1 MATLRAQEEKADG
14 TNRVIVSKQDMRI
27 TVLCP
32 QGDTL
37 AVFPIACGRNYGD
50 KQQEWDF
57 RTPEGHFVIES
68 VEDTSLWPRD
78 STRQET
84 PGEIYGPRFF
94 RLKTPGFT
102 GIGIHGTANPQ
113 VIPGRITMGCI
124 RLSNEDLKAFS
135 RLEQDDL
142 DVHVSRD
149 GEDELGQ
156 LASGFNHMVLALKA
170 NRQELVENQRELN
183 QA

>member
-1 MATLRAQEEKADG
+1 MATLRAQEEKADETG
-14 TNRVIVSKQDMRI
+14 YADNRSLSARRY
-27 TVLCP
+27 
-32 QGDTL
+32 
-37 AVFPIACGRNYGD
+37 ARRFPIACGRNYGD

-135 RLEQDDL
+135 RLVDVDTRVDILPDKGRERGSLSKLARDD
-142 DVHVSRD
+142 DY
-149 GEDELGQ
+149 
-156 LASGFNHMVLALKA
+156 
-170 NRQELVENQRELN
+170 
-183 QA
+183 

>member
-68 VEDTSLWPRD
+68 VEDT
-78 STRQET
+78 
-84 PGEIYGPRFF
+84 GEIYGPRFF

-135 RLEQDDL
+135 RLVDVDTRVDILPDKGRERGSLSKLARDD
-142 DVHVSRD
+142 DY
-149 GEDELGQ
+149 
-156 LASGFNHMVLALKA
+156 
-170 NRQELVENQRELN
+170 
-183 QA
+183 

>member
-1 MATLRAQEEKADG
+1 MNIFSCHIRRIVLLLLALLGVPMATLRAQEEKADG

-32 QGDTL
+32 RGDTL
-37 AVFPIACGRNYGD
+37 AVFPIACGRNYGN

-78 STRQET
+78 STRKET

-102 GIGIHGTANPQ
+102 GIGIHGTANP
-113 VIPGRITMGCI
+113 
-124 RLSNEDLKAFS
+124 K
-135 RLEQDDL
+135 
-142 DVHVSRD
+142 
-149 GEDELGQ
+149 
-156 LASGFNHMVLALKA
+156 
-170 NRQELVENQRELN
+170 
-183 QA
+183 

>member
-68 VEDTSLWPRD
+68 VED
-78 STRQET
+78 
-84 PGEIYGPRFF
+84 
-94 RLKTPGFT
+94 K
-102 GIGIHGTANPQ
+102 IG
-113 VIPGRITMGCI
+113 R
-124 RLSNEDLKAFS
+124 
-135 RLEQDDL
+135 
-142 DVHVSRD
+142 
-149 GEDELGQ
+149 
-156 LASGFNHMVLALKA
+156 ASC
-170 NRQELVENQRELN
+170 RERV
-183 QA
+183 

>member
-68 VEDTSLWPRD
+68 VEDTSLWRE
-78 STRQET
+78 TRRGKKL
-84 PGEIYGPRFF
+84 PARY
-94 RLKTPGFT
+94 
-102 GIGIHGTANPQ
+102 TAP
-113 VIPGRITMGCI
+113 
-124 RLSNEDLKAFS
+124 
-135 RLEQDDL
+135 
-142 DVHVSRD
+142 
-149 GEDELGQ
+149 
-156 LASGFNHMVLALKA
+156 ASSA
-170 NRQELVENQRELN
+170 
-183 QA
+183 

>member
-94 RLKTPGFT
+94 RLK
-102 GIGIHGTANPQ
+102 
-113 VIPGRITMGCI
+113 
-124 RLSNEDLKAFS
+124 AFS
-135 RLEQDDL
+135 RLVDVDTRVDILPDKGRERGSLSKLARDD
-142 DVHVSRD
+142 DY
-149 GEDELGQ
+149 
-156 LASGFNHMVLALKA
+156 
-170 NRQELVENQRELN
+170 
-183 QA
+183 

>member
-84 PGEIYGPRFF
+84 PG
-94 RLKTPGFT
+94 FT

-135 RLEQDDL
+135 RLVDVDTRVDILPDKGRERGSLSKLARDD
-142 DVHVSRD
+142 DY
-149 GEDELGQ
+149 
-156 LASGFNHMVLALKA
+156 
-170 NRQELVENQRELN
+170 
-183 QA
+183 

>member
-78 STRQET
+78 STRQE
-84 PGEIYGPRFF
+84 
-94 RLKTPGFT
+94 PGFT

-135 RLEQDDL
+135 RLVDVDTRVDILPDKGRECGSLSKLARDD
-142 DVHVSRD
+142 DY
-149 GEDELGQ
+149 
-156 LASGFNHMVLALKA
+156 
-170 NRQELVENQRELN
+170 
-183 QA
+183 

>member
-1 MATLRAQEEKADG
+1 MPYTPDRVVAIGTPLSADG
-14 TNRVIVSKQDMRI
+14 DATGAGRKSGRHEPGDSIQTGYADNRSLSARRYARRFSHRLRTQLRRQAAGMGF
-27 TVLCP
+27 P
-32 QGDTL
+32 DTGRAFRDRVRGRYLPL
-37 AVFPIACGRNYGD
+37 A
-50 KQQEWDF
+50 
-57 RTPEGHFVIES
+57 
-68 VEDTSLWPRD
+68 RD

-135 RLEQDDL
+135 RLV
-142 DVHVSRD
+142 DVDTRVD
-149 GEDELGQ
+149 ILPDKG
-156 LASGFNHMVLALKA
+156 
-170 NRQELVENQRELN
+170 RER
-183 QA
+183 ARFPS

>member
-68 VEDTSLWPRD
+68 VEDTSLWPLDEARNSRRD
-78 STRQET
+78 IRPPLLPLESTRLHGHRHTRDRQPPSDTRTDNDGLHT
-84 PGEIYGPRFF
+84 P
-94 RLKTPGFT
+94 
-102 GIGIHGTANPQ
+102 Q
-113 VIPGRITMGCI
+113 
-124 RLSNEDLKAFS
+124 
-135 RLEQDDL
+135 Q
-142 DVHVSRD
+142 
-149 GEDELGQ
+149 
-156 LASGFNHMVLALKA
+156 
-170 NRQELVENQRELN
+170 
-183 QA
+183 

>member
-1 MATLRAQEEKADG
+1 MIS
-14 TNRVIVSKQDMRI
+14 V
-27 TVLCP
+27 VLCLP
-32 QGDTL
+32 LSRRISQ
-37 AVFPIACGRNYGD
+37 PIGR
-50 KQQEWDF
+50 
-57 RTPEGHFVIES
+57 
-68 VEDTSLWPRD
+68 L
-78 STRQET
+78 
-84 PGEIYGPRFF
+84 
-94 RLKTPGFT
+94 
-102 GIGIHGTANPQ
+102 
-113 VIPGRITMGCI
+113 
-124 RLSNEDLKAFS
+124 LKAFS

>member
-94 RLKTPGFT
+94 RLKT
-102 GIGIHGTANPQ
+102 
-113 VIPGRITMGCI
+113 C
-124 RLSNEDLKAFS
+124 
-135 RLEQDDL
+135 
-142 DVHVSRD
+142 
-149 GEDELGQ
+149 
-156 LASGFNHMVLALKA
+156 
-170 NRQELVENQRELN
+170 
-183 QA
+183 

>member
-94 RLKTPGFT
+94 R
-102 GIGIHGTANPQ
+102 
-113 VIPGRITMGCI
+113 CI

-135 RLEQDDL
+135 RLVDVDTRVDILPDKGRERGSLSKLARDD
-142 DVHVSRD
+142 DY
-149 GEDELGQ
+149 
-156 LASGFNHMVLALKA
+156 
-170 NRQELVENQRELN
+170 
-183 QA
+183 

>member
-1 MATLRAQEEKADG
+1 MNIFSCYIRRNVLLLLALLGVPMATLRAQEEKADG

-32 QGDTL
+32 RGDTL

-78 STRQET
+78 STRKET

-102 GIGIHGTANPQ
+102 GIGIH
-113 VIPGRITMGCI
+113 
-124 RLSNEDLKAFS
+124 LSLI
-135 RLEQDDL
+135 
-142 DVHVSRD
+142 HI
-149 GEDELGQ
+149 
-156 LASGFNHMVLALKA
+156 
-170 NRQELVENQRELN
+170 
-183 QA
+183 

>member
-14 TNRVIVSKQDMRI
+14 TNRVIVSKQDMLI
-27 TVLCP
+27 FVLCP
-32 QGDTL
+32 RGDRL
-37 AVFPIACGRNYGD
+37 AVYLIACGRNYGD

-94 RLKTPGFT
+94 RLKTPDFT
-102 GIGIHGTANPQ
+102 GVGLHWTASPQ
-113 VIPGRITMGCI
+113 VLPGRISLGGI
-124 RLSNEDLKAFS
+124 RVSNVDLIAVARRVVVDTRVDILPDKGRERGSLSKLA
-135 RLEQDDL
+135 RDD
-142 DVHVSRD
+142 DY
-149 GEDELGQ
+149 
-156 LASGFNHMVLALKA
+156 
-170 NRQELVENQRELN
+170 
-183 QA
+183 

>member
-1 MATLRAQEEKADG
+1 MPYTPDRVVAIGTPLSADG
-14 TNRVIVSKQDMRI
+14 DATGAGRKSGRHEPGDSIQTGYADNRSLSARRYARRFSHRLRTQLRR
-27 TVLCP
+27 
-32 QGDTL
+32 Q
-37 AVFPIACGRNYGD
+37 
-50 KQQEWDF
+50 QQEWDF

-135 RLEQDDL
+135 RLVDVDTRVDILPDKGRERGSLSKLARDD
-142 DVHVSRD
+142 DY
-149 GEDELGQ
+149 
-156 LASGFNHMVLALKA
+156 
-170 NRQELVENQRELN
+170 
-183 QA
+183 

>member
-37 AVFPIACGRNYGD
+37 AVF
-50 KQQEWDF
+50 
-57 RTPEGHFVIES
+57 
-68 VEDTSLWPRD
+68 
-78 STRQET
+78 
-84 PGEIYGPRFF
+84 RFF

-135 RLEQDDL
+135 RLVDVDTRVDILPDKGRERGSLSKLARDD
-142 DVHVSRD
+142 DY
-149 GEDELGQ
+149 
-156 LASGFNHMVLALKA
+156 
-170 NRQELVENQRELN
+170 
-183 QA
+183 

>member
-68 VEDTSLWPRD
+68 VEDTSLW
-78 STRQET
+78 
-84 PGEIYGPRFF
+84 
-94 RLKTPGFT
+94 
-102 GIGIHGTANPQ
+102 TANPQ

-135 RLEQDDL
+135 RLVDVDTRVDILPDKGRERGSLSKLARDD
-142 DVHVSRD
+142 DY
-149 GEDELGQ
+149 
-156 LASGFNHMVLALKA
+156 
-170 NRQELVENQRELN
+170 
-183 QA
+183 

>member
-32 QGDTL
+32 
-37 AVFPIACGRNYGD
+37 
-50 KQQEWDF
+50 
-57 RTPEGHFVIES
+57 
-68 VEDTSLWPRD
+68 
-78 STRQET
+78 QET

-135 RLEQDDL
+135 RLVDVDTRVDILPDKGRERGSLSKLARDD
-142 DVHVSRD
+142 DY
-149 GEDELGQ
+149 
-156 LASGFNHMVLALKA
+156 
-170 NRQELVENQRELN
+170 
-183 QA
+183 

>member
-84 PGEIYGPRFF
+84 LGEIYGPRFF

-135 RLEQDDL
+135 RLVDVDTRVDILPDKGRERGSLSKLARDD
-142 DVHVSRD
+142 DY
-149 GEDELGQ
+149 
-156 LASGFNHMVLALKA
+156 
-170 NRQELVENQRELN
+170 
-183 QA
+183 